1 MSPPRKRCKLLSPLA
16 RDSLLS
22 TFRAARQR
30 DSPLTLIPRWRHGR
44 CCRVR
49 GGRACFA
56 PEGGG
61 SSAGGGDDQWLKG
74 NVDLVYLHAGAE
86 RAEEYVEAVKAWA
99 GMVREKERE
108 KER

>member
-1 MSPPRKRCKLLSPLA
+1 M
-16 RDSLLS
+16 LS

-56 PEGGG
+56 PERDPSSSSGTING
-61 SSAGGGDDQWLKG
+61 SKGGGDEQWLKG